1 MSDLESIFCI
11 SAFILN
17 AFEYKICSDLM
28 VVPVVNVHGTE
39 INLSSKVVM
48 SEFLVS

>member
-1 MSDLESIFCI
+1 MSDFKSIYSS

-28 VVPVVNVHGTE
+28 VVPVVNVHSTE
-39 INLSSKVVM
+39 LNLFSKVVM
-48 SEFLVS
+48 SEFMVS